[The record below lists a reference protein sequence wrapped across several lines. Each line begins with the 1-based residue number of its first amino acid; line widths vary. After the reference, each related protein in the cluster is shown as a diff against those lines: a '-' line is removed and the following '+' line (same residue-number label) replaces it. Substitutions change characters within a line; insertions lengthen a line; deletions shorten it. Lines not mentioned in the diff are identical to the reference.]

1 MPSRPITRRARMRF
15 ALSAALLAL
24 AAGCTTTTLDVRRD
38 QDPGADLRS
47 YKTFAFYEDAHGGA
61 PGYATLIGQRLKQA
75 TREQLERQ
83 DYVYSERNPDLRVA
97 LYLVVREKQELRSA
111 PGSRGFHGYRGWVST
126 DIETVDYK
134 QGTLAIDLV
143 DTKRNALVWHGAA
156 EGRLDAKAMAQPGPA
171 IDAAVGQILAG
182 LRDNAAAKA
191 R

>member
-1 MPSRPITRRARMRF
+1 MTSTPKTLVS
-15 ALSAALLAL
+15 LAAVGLLAL
-24 AAGCTTTTLDVRRD
+24 AAGCTTTSIDVRRD
-38 QDPGADLRS
+38 QDPSADLRS
-47 YKTFAFYEDAHGGA
+47 YQTFAFYEDAPGGT

-83 DYVYSERNPDLRVA
+83 DYVYSERNPDLKVA
-97 LYLVVREKQELRSA
+97 LHLVVREKQEVRSA
-111 PGSRGFHGYRGWVST
+111 PGARGFHGYRGWVST

-143 DTKRNALVWHGAA
+143 DAKRNALVWHGVA
-156 EGRLDAKAMAQPGPA
+156 EGRLDAKSMEQPGPA

-182 LRDNAAAKA
+182 LRDPQAAKA